1 MVTVDPVAKLK
12 LAVSET
18 VSVLVAPGTGVLCW
32 IHVQLNLGSTT
43 VSGSAPLAT
52 PCSAVPGFVM
62 AADAMAAVPDAAMF
76 IVGDVVALAGLV
88 IWNLNV
94 YVLDTSKLAPL
105 FTVSVKFPESHSP
118 FPSEKIVSPSSP
130 ASSNVMGF
138 DATAPAS
145 PDTVTAE
152 PSEAANAES
161 DTRVTVIVLLAPAA
175 GLLWPI
181 ALVVKDSALERG
193 QQLSR
198 DRSKS
203 VSSAALFVAPIPPI
217 K

>member
-1 MVTVDPVAKLK
+1 MLFRSVHVPLVPSRPDVEDTVKLALSSVCDPVSPVMVTVDPVAKLK

-94 YVLDTSKLAPL
+94 YVVDNSKLAPL
-105 FTVSVKFPESHSP
+105 FTVSVKVPNSHSP
-118 FPSEKIVSPSSP
+118 FP
-130 ASSNVMGF
+130 
-138 DATAPAS
+138 
-145 PDTVTAE
+145 
-152 PSEAANAES
+152 
-161 DTRVTVIVLLAPAA
+161 
-175 GLLWPI
+175 
-181 ALVVKDSALERG
+181 
-193 QQLSR
+193 
-198 DRSKS
+198 
-203 VSSAALFVAPIPPI
+203 
-217 K
+217 